1 MNELACF
8 RGDRRL
14 FAGLGFAVEAGQVL
28 HVSGPNGAGKT
39 TLLRILCGLT
49 LPESGEVRW
58 RGQPIGELKE
68 EYAREVLYLGH
79 LNGLKAELTPVENL
93 MAWAA
98 LHGFE
103 LDEDAILDALAAM
116 ALRGIDDLP
125 VKVLSQGQKRRVA
138 LARLLLGR
146 QPLWILDE
154 PFVALD
160 RHAVGVLERAI
171 ETHLDGEGLVVL
183 TTHQPFTL
191 AAGRLCELALGG

>member
-1 MNELACF
+1 MNDLTCF

-14 FAGLGFAVEAGQVL
+14 FAGLDFTVETGQVL

-49 LPESGEVRW
+49 QPESGEVRW
-58 RGQPIGELKE
+58 RGQSIGELKE

-79 LNGLKAELTPVENL
+79 LNGLKVELTPVENL

-103 LDEDAILDALAAM
+103 LGEEAILDALAAM
-116 ALRGIDDLP
+116 ALKGIDDLP

-160 RHAVGVLERAI
+160 RHAVGVLEGAI
-171 ETHLDGEGLVVL
+171 GAHLDGGGLVVL
-183 TTHQPFTL
+183 TTHQAFTL
-191 AAGRLCELALGG
+191 ATGHLCELALGG